1 MSTSALTVPNDLF
14 AGKPVNAVV
23 TAGNWTND
31 PLEIE
36 ATVDVPAGWTT
47 QPVRV
52 TVPPGRTLPIHVP
65 VTPAPVAF
73 PEPGVQ
79 PEVTL
84 TGRAVPVGGGRS
96 TVRRRRRCGSSP
108 IPRCSRPRGTPE
120 RRRRS

>member
-1 MSTSALTVPNDLF
+1 MPVDVPEVSASALTVPNDLF

-52 TVPPGRTLPIHVP
+52 TVPPGRTLPINVP
-65 VTPAPVAF
+65 VTPAR
-73 PEPGVQ
+73 
-79 PEVTL
+79 
-84 TGRAVPVGGGRS
+84 GRRS
-96 TVRRRRRCGSSP
+96 RSRA
-108 IPRCSRPRGTPE
+108 CSRR
-120 RRRRS
+120 